1 MLHTQEEIGD
11 GKERSS
17 SGKSKKVHFF
27 FRASKI
33 RLGRSWEE
41 SLKLAQIRPNLLP
54 TMQELLYLHDITLL
68 QLL

>member
-1 MLHTQEEIGD
+1 MEK
-11 GKERSS
+11 KEDS

-41 SLKLAQIRPNLLP
+41 RLKLAQIRPNLLP
-54 TMQELLYLHDITLL
+54 TMQELLYLHDMALL